1 MKNNIEWGDSI
12 RESKDKDR
20 ITLDKLKEYL
30 NERKETLHRY
40 YTDTNVYDGA
50 VISYGGLK
58 EINML
63 LKWLEKNAND

>member
-1 MKNNIEWGDSI
+1 MNEVKWGDSI

-20 ITLDKLKEYL
+20 ITLDKLNEYL
-30 NERKETLHRY
+30 NERRETLHRY

-63 LKWLEKNAND
+63 LKWLEEQTND